1 MIPRMRWEDTPA
13 EQARIADN
21 LAALAEQTR
30 ASNRADFAPGDRVR
44 VRITGKST
52 SDGTHRPGVVLRL
65 ERSPWCMLVH
75 VEYAD
80 GSRTK
85 VDAARVTRDRGAA
98 KRRKGAA

>member
-1 MIPRMRWEDTPA
+1 MRWEDTPA
-13 EQARIADN
+13 EQARLVDA
-21 LAALAEQTR
+21 LAATAEQAK
-30 ASNRADFAPGDRVR
+30 ASARADFAPGDRVR

-65 ERSPWCMLVH
+65 QPSPWCMLVH

-80 GSRTK
+80 GRRTK

-98 KRRKGAA
+98 KRRKGVA